1 MMALPAL
8 PVAVRIGVTVPEK
21 VLTTWA
27 VFPFGVI
34 AMTRGPVPTLM
45 ALPGLLVA
53 VRIGITVPEP
63 EVTYEVFPL
72 CQFGRPIVDGDQA
85 AVPWSAQTKLVDGG
99 TEDLAGVSLL
109 RFDAS
114 GLVLEHFLSGA
125 RRSAARRTAAGS
137 AAAPMRLLHLSMLTR
152 NRPQRQQGRYAALWH
167 SWLRHA

>member
-1 MMALPAL
+1 MAPGKLPTLMALPAL

-21 VLTTWA
+21 VLT
-27 VFPFGVI
+27 
-34 AMTRGPVPTLM
+34 TRGPVPTLM

-125 RRSAARRTAAGS
+125 RRSAARR
-137 AAAPMRLLHLSMLTR
+137 
-152 NRPQRQQGRYAALWH
+152 
-167 SWLRHA
+167 